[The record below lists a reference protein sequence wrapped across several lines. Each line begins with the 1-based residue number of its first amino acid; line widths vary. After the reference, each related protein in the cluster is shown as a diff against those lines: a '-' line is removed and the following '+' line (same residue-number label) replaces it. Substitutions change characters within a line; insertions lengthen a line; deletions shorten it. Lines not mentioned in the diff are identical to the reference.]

1 MLLLV
6 LKVKGKI
13 IKNSMKNIKINAK
26 KIASKKGL
34 GKKIITPSIF
44 FPLNK
49 NHPQFLSKNIGC
61 EKMFIVI

>member
-44 FPLNK
+44 FPN
-49 NHPQFLSKNIGC
+49 
-61 EKMFIVI
+61 E